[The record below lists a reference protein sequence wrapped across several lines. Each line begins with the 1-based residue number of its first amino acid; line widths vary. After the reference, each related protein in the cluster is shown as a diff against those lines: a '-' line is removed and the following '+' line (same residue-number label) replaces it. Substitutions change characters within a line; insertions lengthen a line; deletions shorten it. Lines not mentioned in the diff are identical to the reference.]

1 MKGEDVRPAEQTEAP
16 DVSGSEQE
24 ASSGTETDT
33 SKSAGMF
40 LWYIFQLPEP
50 QRVLLKK

>member
-1 MKGEDVRPAEQTEAP
+1 MKGEDVQPAEQTEAP

-33 SKSAGMF
+33 SVYSKEM
-40 LWYIFQLPEP
+40 WW
-50 QRVLLKK
+50 